1 MRATLR
7 SALRKESTIDCGA
20 RLITPGPAPAAS
32 LAALETGAE
41 AGGRFSR
48 RLRRYYLWFTAGF
61 LLFVLLL
68 GLGERMGLP
77 RVLIGYT
84 FLFATI
90 GLYAGIGIMSRTTDA
105 AEYYVAGRRVPAFF
119 NGMATGADWMSA
131 ASFIGLAGSLYLLG
145 FDGLAFVLGWT
156 GGYCLVALLIAPY
169 LRKFGQFTI
178 PDFIGAR
185 YGGDLARAIAMV
197 AAITCSFVYVVAQI
211 YGVGLITTHLTN
223 VDFSYGVF
231 LGLAG
236 ILVCSFLGGMRA
248 VTWTQVAQCIILLIA
263 YLIPVAWL
271 GLQYTNSPLPQL
283 AYGSVLERL
292 AEREQQLAQDP
303 REHAVR
309 EIFLQ
314 RAAAADAR
322 IAGLPASW
330 QQGQIAARKNI
341 EDLKARRAPLLEV
354 RAAERTLAQYPAS
367 PEEARRA
374 WQQEAANYAERG
386 RPLMPH
392 AEPFWSG
399 ETDPARAEQ
408 ERSTKRWN
416 FLALVFCLMAGTAGL
431 PHVLMR
437 SYTTPTVHQARR
449 SMFWSLFFILLLYLS
464 APALAVL
471 VKFDVYTA
479 VVGKHFS
486 DLPAWVA
493 AWSRIDP
500 AFLRVDDVNHDG
512 IVQLA
517 EMQVGPDIVV
527 LATPEIA
534 GLPYVITGLVAA
546 GGLAAALSTADG
558 LLLTIANALSHDLY
572 FKMINKRASPARRVT
587 MAKVLLLLV
596 ALVAAFVSLMRPG
609 DIVSLVGLAF
619 SLAAASLF
627 PALIIGV
634 FWRRANRW
642 GAIAGMLTGFGVCLY
657 YIATRYPFFQA
668 TLGLDPENWQP
679 WFGIE
684 PISSGVFAVPL
695 GFAALIV
702 VSLLT
707 PRPDADSDNL
717 VDFVRMPDPT
727 EDANLVSMRNR

>member
-1 MRATLR
+1 MAEPT
-7 SALRKESTIDCGA
+7 D
-20 RLITPGPAPAAS
+20 PG
-32 LAALETGAE
+32 
-41 AGGRFSR
+41 AGGRRFSR
-48 RLRRYYLWFTAGF
+48 QLRRYYGGFTAGF
-61 LLFVLLL
+61 LLFVILL
-68 GLGERMGLP
+68 GLGERQGLP
-77 RVLIGYT
+77 RVLIGYV

-90 GLYAGIGIMSRTTDA
+90 GLYAGIGIMSRTTDV

-185 YGGDLARAIAMV
+185 FGGDVARAIAM
-197 AAITCSFVYVVAQI
+197 AAVIICSFIYVVAQI
-211 YGVGLITTHLTN
+211 YGVGLITTLLTN

-236 ILVCSFLGGMRA
+236 MLVCSFLGGMRA
-248 VTWTQVAQCIILLIA
+248 VTWTQVAQCIILLLA

-271 GLQYTNSPLPQL
+271 GLQYTHTPLPQL

-292 AEREQQLAQDP
+292 ADREQQLANDP
-303 REHAVR
+303 REREVR
-309 EIFLQ
+309 EVFLA
-314 RAAAADAR
+314 RAARAQERVAD
-322 IAGLPASW
+322 LPRSW
-330 QQGQIAARKNI
+330 EQGRLTAQREI
-341 EDLKARRAPLLEV
+341 EELKARHAPLREV
-354 RAAERTLAQYPAS
+354 RAAERALAAYPAS
-367 PEEARRA
+367 AEDARRI
-374 WQQEAANYAERG
+374 WQAEASGNAERG
-386 RPLMPH
+386 APLMPH

-399 ETDPARAEQ
+399 ESDPARAEQ
-408 ERSTKRWN
+408 ARSIKRWN

-437 SYTTPTVHQARR
+437 SYTTPSVHDARR
-449 SMFWSLFFILLLYLS
+449 SVFWSLFFILLLYLS

-471 VKFDVYTA
+471 VKFDVYTQ
-479 VVGKHFS
+479 VVGRHFS

-500 AFLRVDDVNHDG
+500 SFLRIDDINGDG

-527 LATPEIA
+527 LAMPEIA

-572 FKMINKRASPARRVT
+572 FKMVNRRASPARRVT
-587 MAKVLLLLV
+587 VAKFLLLLV
-596 ALVAAFVSLMRPG
+596 ALVAAFFALLRPG
-609 DIVSLVGLAF
+609 SIVSLVGLAF

-627 PALIIGV
+627 PVLVTGI
-634 FWRRANRW
+634 FWRRANAW
-642 GAIAGMLTGFGVCLY
+642 GAIAGMLTGFGVCAY

-668 TLGLDPENWQP
+668 ALGLAPSDWPL

-684 PISSGVFAVPL
+684 PISAGVFAVPL
-695 GFAALIV
+695 GFAAIV
-702 VSLLT
+702 IASLAT
-707 PRPDADSDNL
+707 PRPDAASNA
-717 VDFVRMPDPT
+717 FVERLRMPDPFAV
-727 EDANLVSMRNR
+727 EAKDLARNR

>member
-1 MRATLR
+1 M
-7 SALRKESTIDCGA
+7 SIFPVS
-20 RLITPGPAPAAS
+20 AAS
-32 LAALETGAE
+32 AE
-41 AGGRFSR
+41 ERREARSFSR
-48 RLRRYYLWFTAGF
+48 RLGRYYLWFTAAF
-61 LLFVLLL
+61 LGFVLLL
-68 GLGERMGLP
+68 GIGERMGLS
-77 RVLIGYT
+77 RTLIGYI

-90 GLYAGIGIMSRTTDA
+90 GLYAGIGIMSRTTDV

-131 ASFIGLAGSLYLLG
+131 ASFIGLAGSLYVLG

-185 YGGDLARAIAMV
+185 YGGDVARAIAML
-197 AAITCSFVYVVAQI
+197 AALMCSFVYVVAQI

-248 VTWTQVAQCIILLIA
+248 VTWTQVAQCIILLVA
-263 YLIPVAWL
+263 FLIPVAWL
-271 GLQYTNSPLPQL
+271 GLKTTNSPLPQIS
-283 AYGSVLERL
+283 YGQVMERL
-292 AEREQQLAQDP
+292 AQREGELARDP
-303 REHAVR
+303 RERAVR
-309 EIFLQ
+309 DVLLARADQ
-314 RAAAADAR
+314 ASAQVAHLPQSWQDGQAAARGAID
-322 IAGLPASW
+322 
-330 QQGQIAARKNI
+330 
-341 EDLKARRAPLLEV
+341 ELKARHAPYSEL
-354 RAAERTLAQYPAS
+354 RTAERALARYPAN
-367 PEEARRA
+367 PEMARRV
-374 WQQEAANYAERG
+374 WQKQADDYAERG
-386 RPLMPH
+386 AALMPH

-399 ETDPARAEQ
+399 QADPVRAER
-408 ERSTKRWN
+408 ESATKRWN

-437 SYTTPTVHQARR
+437 SYTTPTVNQARK
-449 SMFWSLFFILLLYLS
+449 SVFWALFFILLLYLS

-471 VKFDVYTA
+471 VKFDIYTN
-479 VVGKHFS
+479 VVGRHFS

-493 AWSRIDP
+493 AWSRVDP
-500 AFLRVDDVNHDG
+500 SFLRLEDINHDG

-517 EMQVGPDIVV
+517 ELQLGPDIVV
-527 LATPEIA
+527 LAMPEIA

-572 FKMINKRASPARRVT
+572 FKMINRNASPARRVT

-596 ALVAAFVSLMRPG
+596 ALVAAFVTLMRPG
-609 DIVSLVGLAF
+609 SIVSLVGLAF
-619 SLAAASLF
+619 SLAASSLF
-627 PALIIGV
+627 PALVLGV

-642 GAIAGMLTGFGVCLY
+642 GAIAGMLTGFGVCSY

-668 TLGLDPENWQP
+668 MLGLVSDDWAP

-684 PISSGVFAVPL
+684 PISAGVFAVPL
-695 GFAALIV
+695 GFAAIAIG
-702 VSLLT
+702 SLLT
-707 PRPDADSDNL
+707 ARPGPQSDRF
-717 VDFVRMPDPT
+717 VDYVRMPERRGEENPA
-727 EDANLVSMRNR
+727 EPGNR

>member
-1 MRATLR
+1 MPSARQLRA
-7 SALRKESTIDCGA
+7 
-20 RLITPGPAPAAS
+20 
-32 LAALETGAE
+32 
-41 AGGRFSR
+41 
-48 RLRRYYLWFTAGF
+48 YYGWFTAGF
-61 LLFVLLL
+61 LCFVLLL
-68 GLGERMGLP
+68 GVGERLGLP

-90 GLYAGIGIMSRTTDA
+90 GLYAGIGIMSRTTDL

-156 GGYCLVALLIAPY
+156 GGFCLVALLIAPY

-197 AAITCSFVYVVAQI
+197 AVLMCSFIYVVAQI

-248 VTWTQVAQCIILLIA
+248 VTWTQVAQCIILLVA
-263 YLIPVAWL
+263 FLIPVAWL
-271 GLQYTNSPLPQL
+271 GLQYTGSPVPQL

-292 AEREQQLAQDP
+292 AVREGELARDP
-303 REHAVR
+303 QELAVR
-309 EIFLQ
+309 SVYLAK
-314 RAAAADAR
+314 AAAANEQ
-322 IAGLPASW
+322 IAHLPESW
-330 QQGQIAARKNI
+330 QEGQGAARKAVD
-341 EDLKARRAPLLEV
+341 ELKARHAPLSEL
-354 RAAERTLAQYPAS
+354 RAAERSLAHYPAT
-367 PEEARRA
+367 PEEARRQ
-374 WQQEAANYAERG
+374 WQQQASDYAARG
-386 RPLMPH
+386 APLMPH

-399 ETDPARAEQ
+399 AADPQLAEH
-408 ERSTKRWN
+408 ERSTKRRN

-437 SYTTPTVHQARR
+437 SYTTPSVHDARR
-449 SMFWSLFFILLLYLS
+449 SVFWSLFFILLLYLS

-471 VKFDVYTA
+471 VKYDVYTQ
-479 VVGKHFS
+479 VVGKHFNE
-486 DLPAWVA
+486 LPTWVA

-500 AFLRVDDVNHDG
+500 SFLRLDDINHDG
-512 IVQLA
+512 VVQLA
-517 EMQVGPDIVV
+517 EMQLGPDIVV
-527 LATPEIA
+527 LAMPEIA

-572 FKMINKRASPARRVT
+572 FKMINRRASPARRVT
-587 MAKVLLLLV
+587 VAKVLLLLV
-596 ALVAAFVSLMRPG
+596 ALVAAFVALLRPG
-609 DIVSLVGLAF
+609 SIVSLVGLAF
-619 SLAAASLF
+619 SLAASSLF
-627 PALIIGV
+627 PALVTGV

-642 GAIAGMLTGFGVCLY
+642 GAIAGMLTGFGVCAY
-657 YIATRYPFFQA
+657 YIATRYPFFQSA
-668 TLGLDPENWQP
+668 LGLAPGDWPP
-679 WFGIE
+679 WLGIE
-684 PISSGVFAVPL
+684 PISAGIFAVPL
-695 GFAALIV
+695 GFAAMIL

-707 PRPDADSDNL
+707 PSPDAGSDT
-717 VDFVRMPDPT
+717 FVESLRMPEAAAT
-727 EDANLVSMRNR
+727 AEGSSARNR

>member
-1 MRATLR
+1 MPSARQLR
-7 SALRKESTIDCGA
+7 L
-20 RLITPGPAPAAS
+20 
-32 LAALETGAE
+32 
-41 AGGRFSR
+41 
-48 RLRRYYLWFTAGF
+48 YYGWFTAGF
-61 LLFVLLL
+61 LGFVLLL
-68 GLGERMGLP
+68 GVGERLGLP

-90 GLYAGIGIMSRTTDA
+90 GLYAGIGIMSRTTDL

-156 GGYCLVALLIAPY
+156 GGFCLVALLIAPY

-197 AAITCSFVYVVAQI
+197 AVLMCSFIYVVAQI

-248 VTWTQVAQCIILLIA
+248 VTWTQVAQCIILLVA
-263 YLIPVAWL
+263 FLIPVAWL
-271 GLQYTNSPLPQL
+271 GLQYTGSPVPQL

-292 AEREQQLAQDP
+292 AVREGELARDP
-303 REHAVR
+303 QELAVR
-309 EIFLQ
+309 SVYLAK
-314 RAAAADAR
+314 AAAANDR
-322 IAGLPASW
+322 IAHLPESW
-330 QQGQIAARKNI
+330 QEGQGVARRVVD
-341 EDLKARRAPLLEV
+341 ELKARHAPLSEL
-354 RAAERTLAQYPAS
+354 RLAERGLAHYPAT
-367 PEEARRA
+367 PEDARRD
-374 WQQEAANYAERG
+374 WQQEASDYAARG
-386 RPLMPH
+386 APLMPH

-399 ETDPARAEQ
+399 AADPHKAEQ
-408 ERSTKRWN
+408 ERSTKRRN

-437 SYTTPTVHQARR
+437 SYTTPTVHQARK
-449 SMFWSLFFILLLYLS
+449 SVFWALVFILLLYVS
-464 APALAVL
+464 APALAAL
-471 VKFDVYTA
+471 VKYDVYTQ

-486 DLPAWVA
+486 DMPAWVA

-500 AFLRVDDVNHDG
+500 SFLRMEDVNHDG

-517 EMQVGPDIVV
+517 ELQMGPDIVV
-527 LATPEIA
+527 LAMPEIA

-572 FKMINKRASPARRVT
+572 FKMINTTATPARRVT
-587 MAKVLLLLV
+587 MAKVLLLVV
-596 ALVAAFVSLMRPG
+596 ALVAAFVTLLRPG
-609 DIVSLVGLAF
+609 SIVSLVGLAF

-627 PALIIGV
+627 PALVLGV
-634 FWRRANRW
+634 FWRRANKW
-642 GAIAGMLTGFGVCLY
+642 GAIAGMLTGFGVCAY
-657 YIATRYPFFQA
+657 YIATRYPFFQSR
-668 TLGLDPENWQP
+668 LGLVPEDWTP

-684 PISSGVFAVPL
+684 PISAGVFAVPVGVL
-695 GFAALIV
+695 AV
-702 VSLLT
+702 VIGSLLT
-707 PRPDADSDNL
+707 ARPGPESDKF
-717 VDFVRMPDPT
+717 VDFVRMPAPRT
-727 EDANLVSMRNR
+727 SPKVESLRNR

>member
-1 MRATLR
+1 MPSARQLR
-7 SALRKESTIDCGA
+7 T
-20 RLITPGPAPAAS
+20 
-32 LAALETGAE
+32 
-41 AGGRFSR
+41 
-48 RLRRYYLWFTAGF
+48 YYGWFTAGF

-68 GLGERMGLP
+68 GVGERLGLP

-90 GLYAGIGIMSRTTDA
+90 GLYAGIGIMSRTTDV

-156 GGYCLVALLIAPY
+156 GGFCLVALLIAPY

-185 YGGDLARAIAMV
+185 YGGDLARAIAMGAV
-197 AAITCSFVYVVAQI
+197 LMCSFIYVVAQI

-248 VTWTQVAQCIILLIA
+248 VTWTQVAQCIILLVA

-271 GLQYTNSPLPQL
+271 GLQYTGSPLPQL

-292 AEREQQLAQDP
+292 AVREGELARDP
-303 REHAVR
+303 QELAVR
-309 EIFLQ
+309 GVYQARAGDALQ
-314 RAAAADAR
+314 RIAR
-322 IAGLPASW
+322 LPQSW
-330 QQGQIAARKNI
+330 QDGQGAARQQI
-341 EDLKARRAPLLEV
+341 DELKARHAPLSELRV
-354 RAAERTLAQYPAS
+354 AERRLAHYPAT
-367 PEEARRA
+367 PEDARRD
-374 WQQEAANYAERG
+374 WQQEANEYAARG
-386 RPLMPH
+386 APLMPH

-399 ETDPARAEQ
+399 AADPQRAAQ
-408 ERSTKRWN
+408 ERDTKRWN

-437 SYTTPTVHQARR
+437 SYTTPTVHQARK
-449 SMFWSLFFILLLYLS
+449 SVFWALGFILLLYLS

-471 VKFDVYTA
+471 VKYDVYTQ

-500 AFLRVDDVNHDG
+500 AFLRMDDINHDG
-512 IVQLA
+512 VVQLA
-517 EMQVGPDIVV
+517 ELQMGPDIVV
-527 LATPEIA
+527 LAMPEIA

-572 FKMINKRASPARRVT
+572 FKMINRTASPARRVT

-596 ALVAAFVSLMRPG
+596 ALVAAFVTLMRPG
-609 DIVSLVGLAF
+609 SIVSLVGLAF
-619 SLAAASLF
+619 SLAAGSLF
-627 PALIIGV
+627 PALVLGV
-634 FWRRANRW
+634 FWKRANQW
-642 GAIAGMLTGFGVCLY
+642 GAIAGMLTGFAVCAY

-668 TLGLDPENWQP
+668 KLGLAPADWAP
-679 WFGIE
+679 WFGID
-684 PISSGVFAVPL
+684 PISAGVFAVPMGL
-695 GFAALIV
+695 AAIV
-702 VSLLT
+702 IVSLAT
-707 PRPDADSDNL
+707 AAPDAASGQF
-717 VDFVRMPDPT
+717 VDFVRMPDAHNG
-727 EDANLVSMRNR
+727 EKGESARNR

>member
-1 MRATLR
+1 VNPDRA
-7 SALRKESTIDCGA
+7 
-20 RLITPGPAPAAS
+20 
-32 LAALETGAE
+32 
-41 AGGRFSR
+41 FSR
-48 RLRRYYLWFTAGF
+48 RLGRYYGWFTAGF
-61 LLFVLLL
+61 LLFLLLL
-68 GLGERMGLP
+68 GVGERLGLP

-90 GLYAGIGIMSRTTDA
+90 GLYAGIGIMSRTTEV

-185 YGGDLARAIAMV
+185 YGGDLARGIAMA
-197 AAITCSFVYVVAQI
+197 AAISCSFVYVVAQI

-248 VTWTQVAQCIILLIA
+248 VTWTQVAQCIILLVA

-271 GLQYTNSPLPQL
+271 GLQYANSPLPQL
-283 AYGSVLERL
+283 TYGPVLERL
-292 AEREQQLAQDP
+292 AVRERQLANDP
-303 REHAVR
+303 RELAVR
-309 EIFLQ
+309 GVYLQ
-314 RAAAADAR
+314 RAADAGAR
-322 IAGLPASW
+322 IAALPASW
-330 QQGQIAARKNI
+330 DQGQQAARKAV
-341 EDLKARRAPLLEV
+341 ETLKAQRAPLREV
-354 RAAERTLAQYPAS
+354 RAAERALSRYPAS
-367 PEEARRA
+367 PEDARRA
-374 WQQEAANYAERG
+374 WQQDAAQNAAQG
-386 RPLMPH
+386 APLMPH

-399 ETDPARAEQ
+399 EADPARAQQ
-408 ERSTKRWN
+408 ERDSKRWN

-431 PHVLMR
+431 PHILTR

-449 SMFWSLFFILLLYLS
+449 SVFWALFFILILYIS

-471 VKFDVYTA
+471 VKYAVYTD

-486 DLPAWVA
+486 ELPAWVA

-500 AFLRVDDVNHDG
+500 AFLRLDDINHDG
-512 IVQLA
+512 VVQLA
-517 EMQVGPDIVV
+517 EMQLGPDIVV
-527 LATPEIA
+527 LAMPEIA

-572 FKMINKRASPARRVT
+572 FKMINRHASPAQRVT
-587 MAKVLLLLV
+587 MGKVLLLVV
-596 ALVAAFVSLMRPG
+596 ALVAAFVALLRPG
-609 DIVSLVGLAF
+609 SIVSLVGLAF

-627 PALIIGV
+627 PVLVLGV
-634 FWRRANRW
+634 FWKRANRW
-642 GAIAGMLTGFGVCLY
+642 GAIAGMLTGFGMCTY

-668 TLGLDPENWQP
+668 ALGLAPGDWPLW
-679 WFGIE
+679 WGIE
-684 PISSGVFAVPL
+684 PISAGVFAVPL
-695 GFAALIV
+695 GFAAIGI

-707 PRPDADSDNL
+707 PRPDGGSEEL
-717 VDFVRMPDPT
+717 VDFLRMPDPAARSKLGT
-727 EDANLVSMRNR
+727 VRNR

>member
-1 MRATLR
+1 MSATRPVDR
-7 SALRKESTIDCGA
+7 SARTPAADGPAQAARAYSA
-20 RLITPGPAPAAS
+20 RLG
-32 LAALETGAE
+32 
-41 AGGRFSR
+41 
-48 RLRRYYLWFTAGF
+48 RYYAWFTAGF

-68 GLGERMGLP
+68 GVGERLGLP

-90 GLYAGIGIMSRTTDA
+90 GLYAGIGIMSRTTDV

-131 ASFIGLAGSLYLLG
+131 ASFIGLAGTLYLLG

-169 LRKFGQFTI
+169 LRRFGQFTI

-185 YGGDLARAIAMV
+185 YGGNVARAIAML
-197 AAITCSFVYVVAQI
+197 AALMCSFIYVVAQI

-248 VTWTQVAQCIILLIA
+248 VTWTQVAQCIILLVA

-271 GLQYTNSPLPQL
+271 GLQHAGSPLPQL
-283 AYGSVLERL
+283 SYGAVLERL
-292 AEREQQLAQDP
+292 GQREGELARDP
-303 REHAVR
+303 REQAVR
-309 EIFLQ
+309 EVYL
-314 RAAAADAR
+314 A
-322 IAGLPASW
+322 
-330 QQGQIAARKNI
+330 
-341 EDLKARRAPLLEV
+341 
-354 RAAERTLAQYPAS
+354 RAAEAAARVAQLPRSWQDGREAARRGVDALRMRHAPYSELREAERALARYPAS
-367 PEEARRA
+367 ADAARRA
-374 WQQEAANYAERG
+374 WQEEADQNAARG
-386 RPLMPH
+386 APLMPH
-392 AEPFWSG
+392 AEPYWSG
-399 ETDPARAEQ
+399 QADPRRAEQ

-437 SYTTPTVHQARR
+437 SYTTPTVNQARK
-449 SMFWSLFFILLLYLS
+449 SVFWALFFILLLYLS

-471 VKFDVYTA
+471 VKYAVYTQ

-486 DLPAWVA
+486 ELPAWVA

-500 AFLRVDDVNHDG
+500 AYLRLDDVNHDG

-517 EMQVGPDIVV
+517 ELQLGPDIVV
-527 LATPEIA
+527 LAMPEIA

-572 FKMINKRASPARRVT
+572 FKMINTGASAARRVT
-587 MAKVLLLLV
+587 MAKVLLLVV
-596 ALVAAFVSLMRPG
+596 ALVAAFVTLMRPG
-609 DIVSLVGLAF
+609 SIVSLVGLAF

-627 PALIIGV
+627 PVLVLGV
-634 FWRRANRW
+634 FWRRANAA
-642 GAIAGMLTGFGVCLY
+642 GAIAGMLTGFGVCAY
-657 YIATRYPFFQA
+657 YIATRYPFFQGM
-668 TLGLDPENWQP
+668 LGLAPDSWPLWL
-679 WFGIE
+679 GID
-684 PISSGVFAVPL
+684 PISAGVFAVPL
-695 GFAALIV
+695 GFAAIV
-702 VSLLT
+702 VGSLAT
-707 PRPDADSDNL
+707 ARPDVASARF
-717 VDFVRMPDPT
+717 VDFLRMPAPPASPDLP
-727 EDANLVSMRNR
+727 APKNR

>member
-1 MRATLR
+1 MAAFPVRAAPGER
-7 SALRKESTIDCGA
+7 NEA
-20 RLITPGPAPAAS
+20 RG
-32 LAALETGAE
+32 
-41 AGGRFSR
+41 FSR
-48 RLRRYYLWFTAGF
+48 RLGRYYLWFTAAF
-61 LLFVLLL
+61 LCFVLLL
-68 GLGERMGLP
+68 GVGERLGLP
-77 RVLIGYT
+77 RTLIGYT

-90 GLYAGIGIMSRTTDA
+90 GLYAGIGIMSRTTDV

-185 YGGDLARAIAMV
+185 YGGDLARAIAML
-197 AAITCSFVYVVAQI
+197 AALMCSFVYVVAQI

-248 VTWTQVAQCIILLIA
+248 VTWTQVAQCIILLVA
-263 YLIPVAWL
+263 FLIPVAWL
-271 GLQYTNSPLPQL
+271 GLKTTGSPLPQVS
-283 AYGSVLERL
+283 YGPVMERL
-292 AEREQQLAQDP
+292 AQRENELALDP
-303 REHAVR
+303 REQAVR
-309 EIFLQ
+309 EVFLA
-314 RAAAADAR
+314 RAAAANAR
-322 IAGLPASW
+322 LARLPESW
-330 QQGQIAARKNI
+330 QQGLAGAHAAI
-341 EDLKARRAPLLEV
+341 DALKARHAPYSEL
-354 RAAERTLAQYPAS
+354 RSAERALARYPATA
-367 PEEARRA
+367 EIARRL
-374 WQQEAANYAERG
+374 WQQEADDNAARG
-386 RPLMPH
+386 APLMPH

-399 ETDPARAEQ
+399 EPDPARADAA
-408 ERSTKRWN
+408 RATKRWN

-431 PHVLMR
+431 PHVLTR
-437 SYTTPTVHQARR
+437 SYTTPTVNQARK
-449 SMFWSLFFILLLYLS
+449 SVFWALFFILLLYLS

-471 VKFDVYTA
+471 VKFDVYTE
-479 VVGKHFS
+479 VVGRHYS

-500 AFLRVDDVNHDG
+500 SFLRVEDINHDG

-517 EMQVGPDIVV
+517 ELQLGPDIVV
-527 LATPEIA
+527 LAMPEIA

-572 FKMINKRASPARRVT
+572 FKMVNRNASPARRVT
-587 MAKVLLLLV
+587 MAKVLLLAV
-596 ALVAAFVSLMRPG
+596 ALVAAFVTLMRPG
-609 DIVSLVGLAF
+609 SIVSLVGLAF
-619 SLAAASLF
+619 SLAASSLF
-627 PALIIGV
+627 PVLVLGV

-642 GAIAGMLTGFGVCLY
+642 GAIAGMLTGFAVCSY

-668 TLGLDPENWQP
+668 MLGLVAEDWPP

-684 PISSGVFAVPL
+684 PISAGVFAVPL
-695 GFAALIV
+695 GFAAIV
-702 VSLLT
+702 IGSLLT
-707 PRPDADSDNL
+707 ARPDPQSDQF
-717 VDFVRMPDPT
+717 VDFVRLPEASGAEYPAADG
-727 EDANLVSMRNR
+727 NR

>member
-1 MRATLR
+1 VPSARQLRA
-7 SALRKESTIDCGA
+7 
-20 RLITPGPAPAAS
+20 
-32 LAALETGAE
+32 
-41 AGGRFSR
+41 
-48 RLRRYYLWFTAGF
+48 YYGWFTAGF
-61 LLFVLLL
+61 LCFVLLL
-68 GLGERMGLP
+68 GVGERLGLP

-90 GLYAGIGIMSRTTDA
+90 GLYAGIGIMSRTTDL

-156 GGYCLVALLIAPY
+156 GGFCLVALLIAPY

-197 AAITCSFVYVVAQI
+197 AVLMCSFIYVVAQI

-248 VTWTQVAQCIILLIA
+248 VTWTQVAQCIILLVA
-263 YLIPVAWL
+263 FLIPVAWL
-271 GLQYTNSPLPQL
+271 GLQYTGSPVPQL

-292 AEREQQLAQDP
+292 AVREGELARDP
-303 REHAVR
+303 QELAVR
-309 EIFLQ
+309 SVYLAK
-314 RAAAADAR
+314 AAAANEQ
-322 IAGLPASW
+322 IAHLPESW
-330 QQGQIAARKNI
+330 QEGQGAARKAVD
-341 EDLKARRAPLLEV
+341 ELKARHAPLSEL
-354 RAAERTLAQYPAS
+354 RAAERSLAHYPAT
-367 PEEARRA
+367 PEEARRQ
-374 WQQEAANYAERG
+374 WQQQASDYAARG
-386 RPLMPH
+386 APLMPH

-399 ETDPARAEQ
+399 AADPQLAEH
-408 ERSTKRWN
+408 ERSTKRRN

-437 SYTTPTVHQARR
+437 SYTTPTVHQARQ
-449 SMFWSLFFILLLYLS
+449 SVFWALVFILLLYVS

-471 VKFDVYTA
+471 VKYDVYTQ
-479 VVGKHFS
+479 VVGKHYS
-486 DLPAWVA
+486 DMPAWVA

-500 AFLRVDDVNHDG
+500 SFLRMEDVNRDG

-517 EMQVGPDIVV
+517 ELQMGPDIVV
-527 LATPEIA
+527 LAMPEIA

-572 FKMINKRASPARRVT
+572 FKMINRTATAARRVT
-587 MAKVLLLLV
+587 MAKVLLLVV
-596 ALVAAFVSLMRPG
+596 ALVAAFVTLMRPG
-609 DIVSLVGLAF
+609 SIVSLVGLAF

-627 PALIIGV
+627 PALVLGV
-634 FWRRANRW
+634 FWRRANKW
-642 GAIAGMLTGFGVCLY
+642 GAIAGMLTGFGVCAY
-657 YIATRYPFFQA
+657 YIATRYPFFQSR
-668 TLGLDPENWQP
+668 LGLAPEDWAP

-684 PISSGVFAVPL
+684 PISAGVFAVPL
-695 GFAALIV
+695 GVVAIV
-702 VSLLT
+702 IGSLLT
-707 PRPDADSDNL
+707 AEPGPESDRF
-717 VDFVRMPDPT
+717 VDFVRMPAPRT
-727 EDANLVSMRNR
+727 GIKGESPRNR

>member
-1 MRATLR
+1 MGDAEVRAKAAAAT
-7 SALRKESTIDCGA
+7 AGV
-20 RLITPGPAPAAS
+20 PAARS
-32 LAALETGAE
+32 
-41 AGGRFSR
+41 FSR
-48 RLRRYYLWFTAGF
+48 TLTRYYAWFTLAF
-61 LLFVLLL
+61 LLFVLAL
-68 GLGERMGLP
+68 GVGERLGLP

-90 GLYAGIGIMSRTTDA
+90 GVYAGIGIMSRTTA
-105 AEYYVAGRRVPAFF
+105 LAEYYVAGRRVPAFF

-185 YGGDLARAIAMV
+185 YGGDVARAIAMA
-197 AAITCSFVYVVAQI
+197 AAIICSFVYVVAQI
-211 YGVGLITTHLTN
+211 YGVGLITTVLTN
-223 VDFSYGVF
+223 VDFSYGIF

-248 VTWTQVAQCIILLIA
+248 VTWTQVAQCIILLVA

-271 GLQYTNSPLPQL
+271 GLQYTGSPLPQL
-283 AYGSVLERL
+283 AYGPVLERL
-292 AEREQQLAQDP
+292 ADREHQLAIDP
-303 REHAVR
+303 QELAVR
-309 EIFLQ
+309 RLHLE
-314 RAAAADAR
+314 RAQQARER
-322 IAGLPASW
+322 IAGLPVSW
-330 QQGQIAARKNI
+330 EQGRLAARRAI
-341 EDLKARRAPLLEV
+341 EGLKARGAPLFEL
-354 RAAERTLAQYPAS
+354 RRAERELARYPAS

-374 WQQEAANYAERG
+374 WQQELAEYSARG
-386 RPLMPH
+386 APLMPH

-399 ETDPARAEQ
+399 QANLEKAQQ

-431 PHVLMR
+431 PHILMR
-437 SYTTPTVHQARR
+437 SYTTPTVHDARR

-471 VKFDVYTA
+471 VKYDIYTQ

-486 DLPAWVA
+486 DLPAWVG
-493 AWSRIDP
+493 AWSRFDP
-500 AFLRVDDVNHDG
+500 SFLRLDDINHDG

-517 EMQVGPDIVV
+517 EMQLGPDIVV
-527 LATPEIA
+527 LAMPEIA

-572 FKMINKRASPARRVT
+572 FKMINRNASPARRVT
-587 MAKVLLLLV
+587 MAKVLLLVV
-596 ALVAAFVSLMRPG
+596 ALVAAVVALLRPG
-609 DIVSLVGLAF
+609 SIVSLVGLAF

-627 PALIIGV
+627 PVLVMGV

-642 GAIAGMLTGFGVCLY
+642 GAIAGMLTGFGVCAY

-668 TLGLDPENWQP
+668 ALGLAAGDWQP

-684 PISSGVFAVPL
+684 PISAGVFAVPL
-695 GFAALIV
+695 GFFALIV

-707 PRPDADSDNL
+707 PRPGKDAEDF
-717 VDFVRMPDPT
+717 VDFVRMPEAPR
-727 EDANLVSMRNR
+727 EENRAVQQNR

>member
-1 MRATLR
+1 MADPT
-7 SALRKESTIDCGA
+7 D
-20 RLITPGPAPAAS
+20 PG
-32 LAALETGAE
+32 
-41 AGGRFSR
+41 AGGRRFSGQ
-48 RLRRYYLWFTAGF
+48 LRRYYGGFTAGF

-68 GLGERMGLP
+68 GLGERQGLP
-77 RVLIGYT
+77 RALIGYV

-90 GLYAGIGIMSRTTDA
+90 GLYAGIGIMSRTTDV

-178 PDFIGAR
+178 PDFVGAR
-185 YGGDLARAIAMV
+185 FGGDLARAIAM
-197 AAITCSFVYVVAQI
+197 AAVIICSFIYVVAQI
-211 YGVGLITTHLTN
+211 YGVGLITTLLTN

-236 ILVCSFLGGMRA
+236 MLVCSFLGGMRA
-248 VTWTQVAQCIILLIA
+248 VTWTQVAQCIILLLA

-271 GLQYTNSPLPQL
+271 GLQYTHSPLPQI

-292 AEREQQLAQDP
+292 GDRERQLANDP
-303 REHAVR
+303 REREVR
-309 EIFLQ
+309 EVFLA
-314 RAAAADAR
+314 RAAQAQER
-322 IAGLPASW
+322 VAGLPRSW
-330 QQGQIAARKNI
+330 EQGRLAAQRDI
-341 EDLKARRAPLLEV
+341 EERKARRAPLREV
-354 RAAERTLAQYPAS
+354 RAAERALAAYPSSADD
-367 PEEARRA
+367 ARRI
-374 WQQEAANYAERG
+374 WQAEASGNAERG
-386 RPLMPH
+386 APLMPH

-399 ETDPARAEQ
+399 ESDPARAEQ
-408 ERSTKRWN
+408 ARSIKRWN

-437 SYTTPTVHQARR
+437 SYTTPSVHDARR
-449 SMFWSLFFILLLYLS
+449 SVFWSLFFILLLYLS

-471 VKFDVYTA
+471 VKFDVYTQ

-500 AFLRVDDVNHDG
+500 SFLRIDDINGDG

-527 LATPEIA
+527 LAMPEIA

-572 FKMINKRASPARRVT
+572 FKMVNRRASPARRVIV
-587 MAKVLLLLV
+587 AKFLLLLV
-596 ALVAAFVSLMRPG
+596 ALVAAFFALLRPG
-609 DIVSLVGLAF
+609 SIVSLVGLAF

-627 PALIIGV
+627 PVLVTGI

-642 GAIAGMLTGFGVCLY
+642 GAIAGMLTGFGVCAY

-668 TLGLDPENWQP
+668 ALGLTPVDWPL

-684 PISSGVFAVPL
+684 PISAGVFAVPL
-695 GFAALIV
+695 GFAAIV
-702 VSLLT
+702 IASLAT
-707 PRPDADSDNL
+707 PRPDAASDA
-717 VDFVRMPDPT
+717 FVERLRMPDPLAV
-727 EDANLVSMRNR
+727 EGKGLVRNR

>member
-1 MRATLR
+1 LLDSTTAAQAARA
-7 SALRKESTIDCGA
+7 D
-20 RLITPGPAPAAS
+20 PPAA
-32 LAALETGAE
+32 E
-41 AGGRFSR
+41 RVFF
-48 RLRRYYLWFTAGF
+48 RLLCRYYATFTLGLFGFVMLLW
-61 LLFVLLL
+61 
-68 GLGERMGLP
+68 LGERIGLP

-90 GLYAGIGIMSRTTDA
+90 GLYAGIGIMSRTTDV

-119 NGMATGADWMSA
+119 NGLATGADWMSA

-185 YGGDLARAIAMV
+185 YGGDFARAIAMV

-211 YGVGLITTHLTN
+211 YGLGLITTHLTN

-248 VTWTQVAQCIILLIA
+248 ITWTQVAQCIILVVA
-263 YLIPVAWL
+263 YLIPVAWV
-271 GLQYTNSPLPQL
+271 GLKHANSPLPQFT
-283 AYGSVLERL
+283 YSSVLERL
-292 AEREQQLAQDP
+292 AAREQQLAQDP
-303 REHAVR
+303 QEQAVR
-309 EIFLQ
+309 QIYQQ
-314 RAAAADAR
+314 RVTDAKAR
-322 IAGLPASW
+322 IAGLPSSW
-330 QQGQIAARKNI
+330 QKGQIEARKKV
-341 EDLKARRAPLLEV
+341 EDLKVHRASIVEV
-354 RAAERTLAQYPAS
+354 RAAERVLAGYPAS

-374 WQQEAANYAERG
+374 WQQEADEFTERG
-386 RPLMPH
+386 RPLRPH

-399 ETDPARAEQ
+399 EADPVKAEQ
-408 ERSTKRWN
+408 ARSVKRWN

-431 PHVLMR
+431 PHILMR
-437 SYTTPTVHQARR
+437 SYTTPNVDQARR
-449 SMFWSLFFILLLYLS
+449 SIFWALFFILLLYLS
-464 APALAVL
+464 APALAAL
-471 VKFDVYTA
+471 VKYDVYTA

-486 DLPAWVA
+486 DLPEWVA
-493 AWSRIDP
+493 SWSRIGP
-500 AFLRVDDVNHDG
+500 SFLRVEDVNHDG
-512 IVQLA
+512 VLQLA
-517 EMQVGPDIVV
+517 EMQVGSDIVV
-527 LATPEIA
+527 LAMPEIA
-534 GLPYVITGLVAA
+534 GLPYVMTGLVAA

-572 FKMINKRASPARRVT
+572 FRMINKKASPARRVT
-587 MAKVLLLLV
+587 MAKILLLLV
-596 ALVAAFVSLMRPG
+596 ALVAAFVTLMRPG
-609 DIVSLVGLAF
+609 NIVSLVGLAF

-627 PALIIGV
+627 PALVMGV

-642 GAIAGMLTGFGVCLY
+642 GAIAGMLTGFGVCTY
-657 YIATRYPFFQA
+657 YIATRFPFFQT
-668 TLGLDPENWQP
+668 TLGLDPSSWKP

-707 PRPDADSDNL
+707 RPPGADTDAL
-717 VDFVRMPDPT
+717 VDFLRLPDPLGEARRST
-727 EDANLVSMRNR
+727 LRNR